1 MSRRYSA
8 HKGESPKFFKGVRVP
23 DPITFRDGQTLWV
36 MTNEET
42 GREWLKTAERTP
54 MIYDSHTWLVT
65 GSELCE
71 LVGPGVCEV
80 RPRGLVPLKSRIVV
94 SGNSSAQ
101 VALNGEAWE

>member
-1 MSRRYSA
+1 
-8 HKGESPKFFKGVRVP
+8 
-23 DPITFRDGQTLWV
+23 
-36 MTNEET
+36 
-42 GREWLKTAERTP
+42 

-80 RPRGLVPLKSRIVV
+80 RPRGLVPLKSSGF